1 MLRTARM
8 TEGQPGNTYSIFA
21 IVELFVPCDR
31 RYGWGMHMLRTLL
44 ASLAAAALC
53 ACASASAPSANS
65 DTLHVERVVMLMRH
79 GIRPPTR
86 PEVTP
91 AGVAAEAWPSWEVP
105 LGHLTQHGYDAIL
118 RLGAYERAHYGEAL
132 FAGEACPRAD
142 EVLFHADTDQRTIRT
157 AEGLAAS
164 MFPGCTLNVE
174 HLPLGELDV
183 LYSPTDQPGM
193 DIAAAHAAILA
204 EIGSLDRVRDAHGSE
219 FDLLQRVLGCCGDQ
233 PDLRARSSRF
243 TSTAADGRPKTD
255 GPMNFAPTAV
265 MTLVMEYTDGRPMSE
280 VGWGRVTRD
289 EITTLTNL
297 YVMKVETIQRPYYVG
312 ARGASPLMRRMLEAL
327 NDADGAKFAVF
338 LGHDTNISDLSG
350 LLDVTFHLD
359 SYAANFPPP
368 GGAFGFELLRDDQ
381 GRRFVR
387 TFVRA
392 QTLDQM
398 RELTALSEATPP
410 SRDVITIPGCA
421 ELCPLEDFTRL
432 VEARLL

>member
-1 MLRTARM
+1 MLTIR
-8 TEGQPGNTYSIFA
+8 SLI
-21 IVELFVPCDR
+21 
-31 RYGWGMHMLRTLL
+31 
-44 ASLAAAALC
+44 ASLATAALC
-53 ACASASAPSANS
+53 ACASTATPAPETDA
-65 DTLHVERVVMLMRH
+65 LQVERVVMLMRH

-91 AGVAAEAWPSWEVP
+91 VGVAAEAWPSWDVP

-118 RLGAYERAHYGEAL
+118 RLGAFERAHYGDAL
-132 FAGEACPRAD
+132 FAGETCPGAD
-142 EVLFHADTDQRTIRT
+142 EVFFHADSDQRTIRT
-157 AEGLAAS
+157 AEALATS
-164 MFPGCTLNVE
+164 MFPGCTVNVE
-174 HLPLGELDV
+174 HLALGELDV
-183 LYSPTDQPGM
+183 LYSPTDEPGM
-193 DIAAAHAAILA
+193 DIEAAHAAILS
-204 EIGSLDRVRDAHGSE
+204 EIGSLDRARDAHAAE
-219 FDLLQRVLGCCGDQ
+219 FDLLQRVLGCCGGQ
-233 PDLRARSSRF
+233 PDLRARQSRF
-243 TSTAADGRPKTD
+243 TSTAADGRPKVD

-265 MTLVMEYTDGRPMSE
+265 MTLVMEYTDGRPMNE

-327 NDADGAKFAVF
+327 NDEDGAKFAVF

-368 GGAFGFELLRDDQ
+368 GGAFGFEVLRDDA

-398 RELTALSEATPP
+398 RELTPLSDTAPP
-410 SRDVITIPGCA
+410 ARDVVTLPGCT
-421 ELCPLEDFTRL
+421 ELCPIETFTRL